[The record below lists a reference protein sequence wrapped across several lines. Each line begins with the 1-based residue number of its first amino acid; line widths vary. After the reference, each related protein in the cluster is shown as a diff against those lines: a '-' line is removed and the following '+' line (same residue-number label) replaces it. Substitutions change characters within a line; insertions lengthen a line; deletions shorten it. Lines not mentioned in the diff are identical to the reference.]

1 MPSRDIDY
9 ALIAQTC
16 ELVPKHTWPIV
27 LYELTELL
35 TVSMPDEV
43 LIDFVGEKSKE
54 KAHRKLLSY
63 YFNEEYQEEK
73 IIYDAFEV
81 LGHERVLNF
90 LDTLELDKVEDTTQ
104 LQEVS
109 SS

>member
-35 TVSMPDEV
+35 TISMPDEV

-54 KAHRKLLSY
+54 KAQKKFLSY

-104 LQEVS
+104 L
-109 SS
+109 